1 MIATT
6 VRVRVKPD
14 FVDSFIKATVK
25 NHEASIKEP
34 GNMRFDI
41 LQSKDDPTL
50 FLLYEAYQ
58 SDAQAAAHKKTPHY
72 AEWRDTVAEWMAE
85 PRQGTPYVGIRP

>member
-6 VRVRVKPD
+6 VRVRVKPE

-41 LQSKDDPTL
+41 LRSKDDPAL

>member
-1 MIATT
+1 
-6 VRVRVKPD
+6 VRVKPE

-25 NHEASIKEP
+25 NHEASTKEP

-41 LQSKDDPTL
+41 LRSKDDPAL

-72 AEWRDTVAEWMAE
+72 AEWRDTVADWMAE
-85 PRQGTPYVGIRP
+85 PRQGTPYVSIRP